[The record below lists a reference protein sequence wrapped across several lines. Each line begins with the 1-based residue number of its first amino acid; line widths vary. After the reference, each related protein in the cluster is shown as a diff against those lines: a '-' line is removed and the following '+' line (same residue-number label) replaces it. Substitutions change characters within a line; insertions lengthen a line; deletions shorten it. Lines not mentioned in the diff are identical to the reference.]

1 MLSISKITSSK
12 AASSYYEKDDYY
24 AKNDPNHQ
32 KQSKW
37 LGAGSAALGLEGE
50 VEKEQFQEILSG
62 KLPNGQMLGKNKD
75 GEFVHDAGRDL
86 TFSAP
91 KSLSIMALVAG
102 DERLIEAHSAA
113 VAKTIEIV
121 ERDFLKTRT
130 IINKEVIIEPAN
142 KLIAATFKHFTS
154 REQDP
159 QLHTHTVIANAA
171 QDKTGQG
178 DNFWKCAFFDE
189 IYNNKKLI
197 GAIYRSELAI
207 NAKKLGYEIEAKGK
221 DSLFELKGV
230 SKELMETFSTR
241 SQQIREKAGE
251 DASQKKLEQ
260 ATLKTRVRKQENQ
273 NLREIW
279 QEKIEANTKINTQI
293 KTQDKTPNKTYGNH
307 LPAIPY
313 SAQSI
318 QSDLKTQ
325 SQAQPLQTKEAAK
338 EAINYAINHLSE
350 RKTIFTSNEIAEI
363 ALNDKLSLINIDDI
377 NKRII
382 HLIDK
387 PDQASNQLLI
397 AKKKGLTGHY
407 TTKAALANENAILS
421 MTKEGNNKFIPII
434 SKQSL
439 PQYQKLT
446 TKLNEGQKQA
456 AELILTSKDQFIG
469 IQGYAG
475 VGKTFMLK
483 PVNAI
488 AKQQGKT
495 LIGLS
500 PTGVATKNLESEA
513 GIKSMTLQR
522 FLAKYDGV
530 AQGRG
535 TQEGRILMQEEF
547 KDKIIIVDE
556 SSMISTI
563 QMKNL
568 ITIASELNFKIA
580 FIGDVKQLD
589 SIEAGIPFHEMQRNG
604 MQTAKMAEII
614 RQNPNQNLKEAVYD
628 TINSKIESTFDRLK
642 LNIKEVKEEN
652 VIKATITEFLKLD
665 QAQRSKTLI
674 LTPANETR
682 EKVNEIIAR
691 ELAKERNVKN
701 SPIINEDPQ
710 EIYVNKNLTESQK
723 IKAYNYEVGNIIL
736 FNKNREGLNI
746 KKNQYCLITNIN
758 PQDNKIT
765 IKNSKDQEQTFNPEN
780 LKGKAQQ
787 IHFEVFNTQNKI
799 FRIGD
804 KIAFHKAIN
813 KLRILNSDQA
823 QITNITKTKI
833 TLKLESGRILN
844 LAKTA
849 NEIKHIDHSYA
860 ITAHKAQGLTCDNVI
875 AVVESH
881 RKQLTT
887 QKNFYVSISR
897 AKHNATIITDHKAN
911 TIKLL
916 QKNTGIDI
924 SAREHQGLSISK
936 QKQGQLQTQNKTQ
949 PQHQEEAKT
958 THSKP
963 VITNNHQHNN
973 QKEL

>member
-24 AKNDPNHQ
+24 AKDDPNHQ

-37 LGAGSAALGLEGE
+37 LGTGASALGLEGE
-50 VEKEQFQEILSG
+50 VEKEQFQRILAG
-62 KLPNGQMLGKNKD
+62 KLPNGQMLGKNQD
-75 GEFVHDAGRDL
+75 GEFIHDAGRDL

-130 IINKEVIIEPAN
+130 ITNKQVIIEPAN

-159 QLHTHTVIANAA
+159 QLHTHTVIANATV
-171 QDKTGQG
+171 DKS
-178 DNFWKCAFFDE
+178 NFWKCAFFDE

-241 SQQIREKAGE
+241 SKQIREKAGE

-260 ATLKTRVRKQENQ
+260 TTLKTRVRKKENE
-273 NLREIW
+273 NLREFW
-279 QEKIEANTKINTQI
+279 QEKI
-293 KTQDKTPNKTYGNH
+293 QDKISPKTYGNH
-307 LPAIPY
+307 LPTIPT
-313 SAQSI
+313 SSQST
-318 QSDLKTQ
+318 QFDLKTNNIN
-325 SQAQPLQTKEAAK
+325 QTKEDVTR

-350 RKTIFTSNEIAEI
+350 RKTVFTSNEIAEI

-377 NKRII
+377 NKRIV
-382 HLIDK
+382 HLIKKQD
-387 PDQASNQLLI
+387 QLLI
-397 AKKKGLTGHY
+397 AKKRGLTGYY
-407 TTKAALANENAILS
+407 TTKAALDNELKILA
-421 MTKEGNNKFIPII
+421 MAKEGNNKFAPII
-434 SKQSL
+434 SKEAL
-439 PQYQKLT
+439 PKYQTLT

-475 VGKTFMLK
+475 VGKTFMFK
-483 PVNAI
+483 PVNEI
-488 AKQQGKT
+488 SKRQGKT

-530 AQGRG
+530 ANGRG
-535 TQEGRILMQEEF
+535 TQEGRLLMQEEF

-568 ITIASELNFKIA
+568 LTIASELNFKIV

-589 SIEAGIPFHEMQRNG
+589 AIEAGIPFHEMQRGG
-604 MQTAKMAEII
+604 MQTAKMTEII
-614 RQNPNQNLKEAVYD
+614 RQNPNQNLKSAVYD
-628 TINSKIESTFDRLK
+628 AIDHKIQSTFDRLK
-642 LNIKEVKEEN
+642 LNIREVKEEN
-652 VIKATITEFLKLD
+652 VIKTTIAEFLKLD
-665 QAQRSKTLI
+665 QSQRSKTLI

-682 EKVNEIIAR
+682 EKVNEIISNK
-691 ELAKERNVKN
+691 LAEERSDKNNKEE
-701 SPIINEDPQ
+701 SQ
-710 EIYVNKNLTESQK
+710 TIYINKNLTESQK
-723 IKAYNYEVGNIIL
+723 TKAYSYEVGDIIL

-746 KKNQYCLITNIN
+746 KKNQYCSITNIGK
-758 PQDNKIT
+758 DNKIT
-765 IKNSKDQEQTFNPEN
+765 IKNSQNQAKNQEQTFNPES

-787 IHFEVFNTQNKI
+787 IYFEVFATQNKI

-823 QITNITKTKI
+823 QITNISHNTI

-844 LAKTA
+844 LAKSA

-881 RKQLTT
+881 RKHLTT

-897 AKHNATIITDHKAN
+897 AKQNATIITDHKAN

-924 SAREHQGLSISK
+924 SAREHQNLPTSK
-936 QKQGQLQTQNKTQ
+936 QN
-949 PQHQEEAKT
+949 QHQE
-958 THSKP
+958 THSQL
-963 VITNNHQHNN
+963 VMTNNQHSNINNHQ
-973 QKEL
+973 KEL